1 MRRVGSGNIRTV
13 PGGAGEGTV
22 LRVLHVVTLHTPTN
36 DFGGPT
42 RVALNLSKG
51 LRARGVDSRI
61 ATLGDGFDGP
71 LPRDIDGVPT
81 FMYQAKHVLPRFEVS
96 GITSPALLARARRL
110 VSSADVVHVH
120 LMRDLIT
127 LPFALIA
134 QQAGVPV
141 VLQTHGMIDPTEK
154 PVARA
159 VDVLGLRRA
168 LRKADATLY
177 LTEFEHGEIQ
187 AVIPDTPLNR
197 PRRLVNGV
205 LPQERRPARTSGP
218 PTIVYVA
225 RVQERKRPEDFIR
238 AIPVVLAKYPD
249 ARFVLAGP
257 DTGALAEPMM
267 RLAAELGVADSV
279 SYVGSLTPDEV
290 LDRHRRSD
298 VYVLPSVVEPF
309 PVSVLEAMSV
319 GVPVVITRTCGLGPD
334 VAEAGAGRVLDS
346 RADQDNGPL
355 VGQAVLEL
363 LDPAA
368 NEEASQA
375 AWGLINDRFAIDGVV
390 DTLLDVYEEV
400 RR

>member
-1 MRRVGSGNIRTV
+1 M
-13 PGGAGEGTV
+13 
-22 LRVLHVVTLHTPTN
+22 RVLHVVTLHTPTN

-61 ATLGDGFDGP
+61 ATLGDGFEGP

-110 VSSADVVHVH
+110 VRSADVVHVH

-187 AVIPDTPLNR
+187 AVVPDTPLNR

-218 PTIVYVA
+218 PTVVYVA

-238 AIPVVLAKYPD
+238 AIPVVLAKVPD

-267 RLAAELGVADSV
+267 RLAAQLGVADSV
-279 SYVGSLTPDEV
+279 SYVGSLAPAEV
-290 LDRHRRSD
+290 LAQHRKSD

-309 PVSVLEAMSV
+309 PVSVLEALSV

-346 RADQDNGPL
+346 RADTDNGPL

-363 LDPAA
+363 LDPTA
-368 NEEASQA
+368 NEEASKA
-375 AWGLINDRFAIDGVV
+375 AWNLINARFAIDGVV
-390 DTLLDVYEEV
+390 DTLLDVYDEV
-400 RR
+400 RVRR